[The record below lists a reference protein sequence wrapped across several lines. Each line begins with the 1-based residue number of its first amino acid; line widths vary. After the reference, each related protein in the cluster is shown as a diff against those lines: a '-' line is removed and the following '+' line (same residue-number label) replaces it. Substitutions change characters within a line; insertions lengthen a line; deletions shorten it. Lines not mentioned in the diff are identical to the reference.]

1 MIYFTHD
8 EINLM
13 AIYNTG
19 ARAGLIDEL
28 TAMRKYLEPDETEL
42 LALTNSALAKLN
54 QLTDAEF
61 GSLDLIPDFDETE
74 DSDAR

>member
-1 MIYFTHD
+1 MIHFTHD

-19 ARAGLIDEL
+19 TRTGLIDEL

-42 LALTNSALAKLN
+42 LALTDSALAKLN

-61 GSLDLIPDFDETE
+61 DALDLIPDFDETE
-74 DSDAR
+74 DFYAR

>member
-1 MIYFTHD
+1 MIHFTHD

-19 ARAGLIDEL
+19 TRNRLIDEL

-42 LALTNSALAKLN
+42 LELTDSALAKLN

-61 GSLDLIPDFDETE
+61 DCM
-74 DSDAR
+74 

>member
-1 MIYFTHD
+1 MMHFTHD

-19 ARAGLIDEL
+19 TRAGLIDEL
-28 TAMRKYLEPDETEL
+28 TEMRKYLESDETEL
-42 LALTNSALAKLN
+42 MKLTDSALAKLN
-54 QLTDAEF
+54 QLTDAEIEN
-61 GSLDLIPDFDETE
+61 LDLIPDFDETE

>member
-28 TAMRKYLEPDETEL
+28 TEMRKYLESDETEL
-42 LALTNSALAKLN
+42 MELTDSALAKLN

-61 GSLDLIPDFDETE
+61 DALDLIPDFDETE
-74 DSDAR
+74 DFDAR